1 MSEGVSRA
9 QRENNS
15 PGGVCGRGEGPTEMT
30 LGASTNVP
38 TRLVSAHGRNQLR
51 LRRESPKDT
60 GGDNHRVSTPA
71 YSACAQLVGSSQFR
85 HEEDESEDLCPTE
98 GNLVPKNVCAGGI
111 SESFSESRWRQD
123 RPVTR

>member
-1 MSEGVSRA
+1 M
-9 QRENNS
+9 
-15 PGGVCGRGEGPTEMT
+15 GG
-30 LGASTNVP
+30 
-38 TRLVSAHGRNQLR
+38 NQLR

-123 RPVTR
+123 GPVTRKVTDSQIGIPDTVGHTHVPDPTGISHIAWHPVRLSCE